1 MSKKMEPTGGYLM
14 DGNFPCT
21 TWERFFFQA
30 FDISTAARRA
40 KSMNLRFPK
49 KVQKLSFYETT
60 QLCGFSLCGG

>member
-1 MSKKMEPTGGYLM
+1 MSKKMDPTGGVN
-14 DGNFPCT
+14 GWKFPMHHVGAI
-21 TWERFFFQA
+21 FFQA